1 MVAEFISQLNKKNE
15 SNNKVKLFMQAIKKY
30 DAVMELPPQV
40 LSDFAEH
47 IKVGKSKIKK
57 LTLSKRDNAVAVF
70 FGGISIV

>member
-1 MVAEFISQLNKKNE
+1 
-15 SNNKVKLFMQAIKKY
+15 MQAIKKY